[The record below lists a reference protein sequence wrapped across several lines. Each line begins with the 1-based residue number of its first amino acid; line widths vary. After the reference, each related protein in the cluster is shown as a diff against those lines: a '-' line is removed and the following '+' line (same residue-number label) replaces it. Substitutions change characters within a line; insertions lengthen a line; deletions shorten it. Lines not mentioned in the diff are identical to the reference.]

1 VRIDIGIIRLTSRQ
15 SRGFGDMLACDMK
28 GGLLAAGRSIG
39 AGSSCWR

>member
-1 VRIDIGIIRLTSRQ
+1 
-15 SRGFGDMLACDMK
+15 MLACDMK